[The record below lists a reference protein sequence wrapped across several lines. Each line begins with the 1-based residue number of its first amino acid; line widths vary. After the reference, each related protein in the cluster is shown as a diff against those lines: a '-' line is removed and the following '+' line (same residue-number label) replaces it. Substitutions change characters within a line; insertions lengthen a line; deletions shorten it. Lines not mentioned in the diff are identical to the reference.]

1 MKQSVNMM
9 KKNPIHLLVAMMIV
23 VGLSACESMNLG
35 SALPDKKVD
44 YKKSRQASGNL
55 EIPPDLTSDT
65 MAEGGVDF
73 GGTSP
78 AVTTYSAYKSGK
90 RQARSGGGRDVLPLN
105 PNIEMQSDGDKHWLV
120 IQGSPNAVWGKTIDF
135 WQDMGIVLVE
145 QDPTAGV
152 MRTDWIENRANIKSD
167 FVTNF
172 VRRTLNSLY
181 SSGTRDQFRVRL
193 ERGAGGRTELYLT
206 HSQMV
211 EKLVGEFGSTD
222 VEADRS
228 VWVQGKPDHELEAI
242 MLNRIMAYMG
252 ASEQRSRQGGAS
264 SGTASGKAISQL
276 TTAGSTPQL
285 QVYSDFPRAWR
296 LVGIAMGRVGF
307 TVEDRNRSDGAYYV
321 RYNAPDGDQG
331 DDGFLSKMAFWKKDD
346 KDTAQ
351 RYVIQVH
358 QVSSS
363 ESSVTILNE
372 DGSQADAST
381 SRRMLSLIHSQ
392 LR

>member
-1 MKQSVNMM
+1 MKHSVNMM
-9 KKNPIHLLVAMMIV
+9 KINPIHIV
-23 VGLSACESMNLG
+23 VAGMLVFGLSACESMNVG
-35 SALPDKKVD
+35 NVLPDKKVD

-55 EIPPDLTSDT
+55 EIPPDLSSDT

-78 AVTTYSAYKSGK
+78 AVTTYSAYKAGK

-105 PNIEMQSDGDKHWLV
+105 PKIEMQNDGDKHWLV

-135 WQDMGIVLVE
+135 WQEMGIVLVE

-193 ERGAGGRTELYLT
+193 ERGSSGRTELYLT

-211 EKLVGEFGSTD
+211 EKLVGEWGSNEVD
-222 VEADRS
+222 ADRA

-242 MLNRIMAYMG
+242 MLNKIMAYMG
-252 ASEQRSRQGGAS
+252 ASDQRSRQVSSAS
-264 SGTASGKAISQL
+264 SSGKPLSQL
-276 TTAGSTPQL
+276 TTTGTPRL
-285 QVYSDFPRAWR
+285 QVYSDFPRTWR
-296 LVGIAMGRVGF
+296 LVGIAMNRVGF
-307 TVEDRNRSDGAYYV
+307 TVEDRNRSNGAYYV
-321 RYNAPDGDQG
+321 RYNDPSAEQG
-331 DDGFLSKMAFWKKDD
+331 SDGFLSKMAFWKKDD
-346 KDTAQ
+346 KDVDR
-351 RYVIQVH
+351 RYVIQVQ

-372 DGSQADAST
+372 DGSPANAST
-381 SRRMLSLIHSQ
+381 SGRMLSLIHSQ

>member
-1 MKQSVNMM
+1 MNQSVNMM
-9 KKNPIHLLVAMMIV
+9 KINPIHILVAGMLV
-23 VGLSACESMNLG
+23 FGLSACESMNLG

-90 RQARSGGGRDVLPLN
+90 RKAGSGGGRDVLPLN
-105 PNIEMQSDGDKHWLV
+105 PNIVMQNDGDKHWLV

-135 WQDMGIVLVE
+135 WQEMGIVLVE

-172 VRRTLNSLY
+172 VRKTLNSLY

-193 ERGAGGRTELYLT
+193 ERGSSGRTELYLT

-228 VWVQGKPDHELEAI
+228 VWAQGKPDHELEAI
-242 MLNRIMAYMG
+242 MLNKIMAYMG
-252 ASEQRSRQGGAS
+252 ASDQRSRQVSSAS
-264 SGTASGKAISQL
+264 SSGKPLSQL
-276 TTAGSTPQL
+276 TTSGTPRL
-285 QVYSDFPRAWR
+285 QVYSDFPRTWR
-296 LVGIAMGRVGF
+296 LVGIAMNRVGF
-307 TVEDRNRSDGAYYV
+307 TVEDRNRSNGAYYV
-321 RYNAPDGDQG
+321 RYNDPSGEQPKEG
-331 DDGFLSKMAFWKKDD
+331 MLSKMAFWKSDD
-346 KDTAQ
+346 KGVAQ
-351 RYVIQVH
+351 RYVIQV
-358 QVSSS
+358 QEVSSS

-372 DGSQADAST
+372 DGSPADAST
-381 SRRMLSLIHSQ
+381 SGRMLSLIHSQ